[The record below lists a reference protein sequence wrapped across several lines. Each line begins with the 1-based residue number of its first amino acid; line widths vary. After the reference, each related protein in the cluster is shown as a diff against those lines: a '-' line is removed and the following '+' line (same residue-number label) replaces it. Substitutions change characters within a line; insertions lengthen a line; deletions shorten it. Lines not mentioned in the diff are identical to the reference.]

1 MKPPSPDTVPT
12 DVYLSF
18 VSSLF
23 GNRKTLFTGVFVH
36 ILTYVLVFLSTH
48 AGIYL
53 AFCVAIAVV
62 FGLRIHLFRLF
73 DAADKNDLTR
83 VDIAGWETCYV
94 IGAAATAAIL
104 GIGSGYA
111 ILILQ
116 NPLAEFICV
125 AVTMASMVSIV
136 GRNYGSPRAVDLQ
149 ILCCCV
155 PIIIACLLLQQP
167 YKAIASLMLIPFGLT
182 TRAMANG
189 MREFL
194 YRNII
199 ASREISLMADR
210 FDTALNSMTHG
221 LFMLDAQNRI
231 LVVNRKACELLNFA
245 DPQRLK
251 DCEFDVVLRY
261 GARHAFIDGSLPGL
275 IQRQLAQ
282 LVSGTL
288 SRTLIQF
295 NEDQF
300 LEFSASRRADG
311 IVILIFEDVT
321 VRIRAERKIL
331 HMVRYDPL
339 TGLPNREYFVDLV
352 KERLA
357 ARKRDSRIG
366 ILVLDIDDFKHVN
379 DTKGHVAGDRLLVA
393 IAERLKQLAGAAAI
407 AARLVGDQFVLF
419 FPNEDDAPDI
429 DARIRTLHAAIAGTY
444 SVADSSFRI
453 SVSGGYMTV
462 SSREFR
468 PEEWQIKVDLALFD
482 AKSRLKG
489 GCSAFEEEMDARYV
503 ERQKL
508 KDDLREAV
516 ETGRLQAVYQP
527 MFTPDGSR
535 IECCEALARWI
546 HPEKGSVPPDLFVQ
560 VAEEMG
566 IVAGIT
572 RFMVNQAC
580 NDCAS
585 WPAPLAVSVNLS
597 AQDLR
602 NGEIVKIVMAALDA
616 SGLEPSR
623 LHLEVTESCLMDE
636 VATVRSILADLRAK
650 GITIAIDDF
659 GTGFSSLSYLD
670 TLPVDVVK
678 IDRSFVRDIT
688 TDSRRFKLL
697 CGIVDLSRALSL
709 HIVIEGV
716 ETLEQLALVVE
727 RNLADII
734 QGYVFSPPVPQEQV
748 VEKVASL
755 NRRQSGAG
763 RILPSDVTT

>member
-36 ILTYVLVFLSTH
+36 ILTYVVVFLSTR
-48 AGIYL
+48 ASIYL
-53 AFCVAIAVV
+53 VLCLAFAAV
-62 FGLRIHLFRLF
+62 FGLRMYSFWLF
-73 DAADKNDLTR
+73 DAADKHGFTR
-83 VDIAGWETCYV
+83 ADIAKWETRYV
-94 IGAAATAAIL
+94 IGAAATASIL

-111 ILILQ
+111 ILIVQ
-116 NPLAEFICV
+116 DPLAEFICI

-136 GRNYGSPRAVDLQ
+136 GRNYGSQKAIDLQ
-149 ILCCCV
+149 TLACCL
-155 PIIIACLLLQQP
+155 PIIIACLMSQQL
-167 YKAIASLMLIPFGLT
+167 YKAIVSIMLVPFGLT

-189 MREFL
+189 VREFL
-194 YRNII
+194 YKNVI
-199 ASREISLMADR
+199 ASREISLIADR
-210 FDTALNSMTHG
+210 FDTALNNMTHG
-221 LFMLDAQNRI
+221 LFMLDADNRI

-245 DPQRLK
+245 HPEQLK

-275 IQRQLAQ
+275 IQRQMAQ
-282 LVSGTL
+282 LVGGTL

-295 NEDQF
+295 SEDQF

-339 TGLPNREYFVDLV
+339 TGLPNREYFVELV
-352 KERLA
+352 KEKLA
-357 ARKRDSRIG
+357 ARTRESQIG
-366 ILVLDIDDFKHVN
+366 ILVLDVDDFKHVN
-379 DTKGHVAGDRLLVA
+379 DTKGHIMGDRLLVA
-393 IAERLKQLAGAAAI
+393 IGERLKEFAGASAI
-407 AARLVGDQFVLF
+407 VARLVGDQFMLF
-419 FPNEDDAPDI
+419 FANDNNAPDI
-429 DARIRTLHAAIAGTY
+429 DARIRELHAAMTGTY
-444 SVADSSFRI
+444 NVDDNSFRI
-453 SVSGGYMTV
+453 SVSGGYVTM

-482 AKSRLKG
+482 AKSRMKG
-489 GCSAFEEEMDARYV
+489 GCTAFEQEMDARYV

-516 ETGRLQAVYQP
+516 EAGRLHAVYQP

-535 IECCEALARWI
+535 IDCCEALARWI
-546 HPEKGSVPPDLFVQ
+546 HPEKGSIPPNIFVQ
-560 VAEEMG
+560 IAEEMG

-572 RFMVNQAC
+572 RFMINQAC
-580 NDCAS
+580 RDCVS

-602 NGEIVKIVMAALDA
+602 SDDIVGIVMEALDA

-636 VATVRSILADLRAK
+636 VTIVRSILADLRAK

-670 TLPVDVVK
+670 SLPVDVVK

-716 ETLEQLALVVE
+716 ETLEQLALIVE
-727 RNLADII
+727 KNLADII
-734 QGYVFSPPVPQEQV
+734 QGYVFSAPVSHEQV
-748 VEKVASL
+748 VEMVDSLSRRLPGTRHDHVA
-755 NRRQSGAG
+755 
-763 RILPSDVTT
+763 

>member
-36 ILTYVLVFLSTH
+36 ILTYVIVFLSTR
-48 AGIYL
+48 ANIYL
-53 AFCVAIAVV
+53 TLCLAFGAV
-62 FGLRIHLFRLF
+62 FALRMYSFRQF
-73 DAADKNDLTR
+73 DAADKHSFTR
-83 VDIAGWETCYV
+83 ADIAKWETRYV
-94 IGAAATAAIL
+94 IGAAATASIL

-111 ILILQ
+111 ILIVQ
-116 NPLAEFICV
+116 DPLAEFICI

-136 GRNYGSPRAVDLQ
+136 GRNYGSQKAIDLQ
-149 ILCCCV
+149 TLACCL
-155 PIIIACLLLQQP
+155 PIIIACLMSQQL
-167 YKAIASLMLIPFGLT
+167 YKAIVSIMLVPFGLT

-189 MREFL
+189 VREFL
-194 YRNII
+194 YKNVI
-199 ASREISLMADR
+199 ASREISLIADR
-210 FDTALNSMTHG
+210 FDTALNNMTHG

-245 DPQRLK
+245 HPEQLK

-261 GARHAFIDGSLPGL
+261 GARNAFIDGSLPGL
-275 IQRQLAQ
+275 IHRQMGQ

-339 TGLPNREYFVDLV
+339 TGLPNREYFIELV
-352 KERLA
+352 KEKLA
-357 ARKRDSRIG
+357 ARMRDGRIG
-366 ILVLDIDDFKHVN
+366 ILVLDVDDFKHVN
-379 DTKGHVAGDRLLVA
+379 DTKGHLAGDRLLVA
-393 IAERLKQLAGAAAI
+393 IAERLKELAGTAALS
-407 AARLVGDQFVLF
+407 ARLVGDQFVLF
-419 FPNEDDAPDI
+419 FPNEDNAPEI
-429 DARIRTLHAAIAGTY
+429 DGHIRALHAAMTGIYDVDGN
-444 SVADSSFRI
+444 SFRI
-453 SVSGGYMTV
+453 SFSGGYVTMP
-462 SSREFR
+462 SREFR
-468 PEEWQIKVDLALFD
+468 SEEWQVKVDLALFD

-508 KDDLREAV
+508 KEDLREAV
-516 ETGRLQAVYQP
+516 EAGRLHAVYQP

-535 IECCEALARWI
+535 IVCCEALARWI
-546 HPEKGSVPPDLFVQ
+546 HPEKGSIPPNIFVQ
-560 VAEEMG
+560 IAEEMG

-572 RFMVNQAC
+572 RFMINQAC
-580 NDCAS
+580 RDCVS

-602 NGEIVKIVMAALDA
+602 NDDIVTVVMEALEA

-670 TLPVDVVK
+670 SLPVDVVK

-716 ETLEQLALVVE
+716 ETLEQLALIVE
-727 RNLADII
+727 KNLADII
-734 QGYVFSPPVPQEQV
+734 QGYVFSAPVTREQV
-748 VEKVASL
+748 AVMVAGL
-755 NRRQSGAG
+755 NRRLPGA
-763 RILPSDVTT
+763 REDHVA